1 MENVNY
7 DVRDQFNQPLL
18 NRAKLIE
25 IIKEEREARERA
37 EKRLREREE
46 QIATLESALQKLVD
60 WDKAHP
66 RDHYYIA
73 EYGAVRDCEDGLNAI
88 CDGALAALRKE

>member
-25 IIKEEREARERA
+25 IIKSEREARERA
-37 EKRLREREE
+37 VSRLREREE
-46 QIATLESALQKLVD
+46 QIAKAVEQLEKGTLMSMSRQIMGYVE
-60 WDKAHP
+60 
-66 RDHYYIA
+66 R
-73 EYGAVRDCEDGLNAI
+73 
-88 CDGALAALRKE
+88 ALAALRKE